1 MENNPQKIREIAS
14 INLTIFFWP
23 GQKIFLPI
31 SVIWCAKHPRNTAR
45 CSSVC
50 WSLFKFS
57 HHKWISGTSHKLK
70 PNNLGFDFGIYWH
83 GFFTVWFWVQ
93 LALIYRKLIF
103 NFTKKKT
110 IFSVELKIRCM
121 HANCKHMYI
130 FIYPTISVTA
140 HTYCDNKR
148 KEILLMKYL
157 KKTMNRYCFYYPF

>member
-1 MENNPQKIREIAS
+1 MKLLQ
-14 INLTIFFWP
+14 LTWRFFFWP

-93 LALIYRKLIF
+93 LALISYKKLIF
-103 NFTKKKT
+103 NFTKKT
-110 IFSVELKIRCM
+110 HIFFPWNWRLG
-121 HANCKHMYI
+121 ACKLQTCVYFYLPHNICHCSY
-130 FIYPTISVTA
+130 
-140 HTYCDNKR
+140 
-148 KEILLMKYL
+148 LLW
-157 KKTMNRYCFYYPF
+157 

>member
-31 SVIWCAKHPRNTAR
+31 SVIWCAKHPRNTAG

-93 LALIYRKLIF
+93 LALISYRKLIF
-103 NFTKKKT
+103 NFTKKKPYF
-110 IFSVELKIRCM
+110 FSVELKIRCM
-121 HANCKHMYI
+121 QIANMCI
-130 FIYPTISVTA
+130 FLFTPQYLSLLIPIVIIKEK
-140 HTYCDNKR
+140 TYCWWN
-148 KEILLMKYL
+148 I
-157 KKTMNRYCFYYPF
+157 